1 MLTNKI
7 YYSKLKQQGGEKL
20 KNKLKSARENANLTQ
35 KELSENSGV
44 SRVVINQ
51 IENGKRTIVTSET
64 LVKLAG
70 ALNCD
75 VADIFF

>member
-1 MLTNKI
+1 M
-7 YYSKLKQQGGEKL
+7 SKQGGEKL
-20 KNKLKSARENANLTQ
+20 KNKLKSAREGANLTQ
-35 KELSENSGV
+35 KELSESSGV

-64 LVKLAG
+64 LVKLAE

-75 VADIFF
+75 VVDIFF

>member
-1 MLTNKI
+1 M
-7 YYSKLKQQGGEKL
+7 SKQGGEKL
-20 KNKLKSARENANLTQ
+20 KNKLKFARERANLTQ
-35 KELSENSGV
+35 KELSETSGV

-64 LVKLAG
+64 LMKLAD

-75 VADIFF
+75 VVDIFF